1 MLKNLHKQQTKTVVT
16 KNIFNIKLKT
26 YKKLHFSFKGEQGTA
41 ELGAKTIL
49 KQINEQRF
57 LRQKLPSH
65 IVTVKMARI
74 IGFGSTIVVNSW
86 QR

>member
-1 MLKNLHKQQTKTVVT
+1 MFI
-16 KNIFNIKLKT
+16 KNIFNVKLKKT
-26 YKKLHFSFKGEQGTA
+26 HLSFKEEQGTA
-41 ELGAKTIL
+41 ELGAKTVL

-57 LRQKLPSH
+57 LRQKLPSP